1 MTQVRIKLYDS
12 TSTESQYLKCKET
25 GSPVFDVPSH
35 WGPMVDFLVDM
46 RREPLVEGTF
56 KELDAIL
63 NRFTDWDRT
72 PPTLNEDDGEWTTSH
87 VQGDR
92 YYCVI
97 VQKYTSQQG
106 HFSVFLIT
114 SGDIL

>member
-1 MTQVRIKLYDS
+1 MTQVRINLYDS
-12 TSTESQYLKCKET
+12 ISAESQSLKCKET
-25 GSPVFDVPSH
+25 GFPVFDVPSH

-63 NRFTDWDRT
+63 NRFTD
-72 PPTLNEDDGEWTTSH
+72 EDDGEWTTSH

-92 YYCVI
+92 YSCVI
-97 VQKYTSQQG
+97 VQKCTSQQG

-114 SGDIL
+114 SEES